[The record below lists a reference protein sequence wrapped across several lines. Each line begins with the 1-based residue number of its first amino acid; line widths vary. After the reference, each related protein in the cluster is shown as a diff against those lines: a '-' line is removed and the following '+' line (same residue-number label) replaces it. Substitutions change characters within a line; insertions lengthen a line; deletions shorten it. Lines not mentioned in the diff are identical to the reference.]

1 MTQLILEEIPSTY
14 RMTKKQ
20 AKKASASA
28 RQSNTNTGLRLKSI
42 SPLTENQEKTFNSF
56 YDDKNLFL
64 HGSAGT
70 GKTFSALYLALDEIM
85 NTSECPYKKVIL
97 VRSVVP
103 TRDMGFLPGSAKEKA
118 KAYEAPYYAICS
130 ELFSRGDAY
139 EILKNKGTV
148 EFMTTSFI
156 RGVTLSDCIVIV
168 DETQNLSFE
177 ELDSVL
183 TRVGNNC
190 KIIFAGDFRQSDF
203 KKDSERYGIIDFMK
217 IIKRI
222 KQFDLIE
229 FDRDDIVRSSLVKS
243 YIIAKEDLQ
252 IRA

>member
-20 AKKASASA
+20 NKKAASA
-28 RQSNTNTGLRLKSI
+28 KNSPQNNGMRLRTI
-42 SPLTENQEKTFNSF
+42 SPLTKNQEQTFESYYN
-56 YDDKNLFL
+56 DQNLFL

-85 NTSECPYKKVIL
+85 NTSECPYKKIFL
-97 VRSVVP
+97 IRSVVP

-118 KAYEAPYYAICS
+118 KAYEAPYYAICT
-130 ELFSRGDAY
+130 ELFGRGDAY
-139 EILKNKGTV
+139 EILKNKGII

-203 KKDSERYGIIDFMK
+203 KKDSEKYGILDFMK
-217 IIKRI
+217 IIRKI

-229 FDRDDIVRSSLVKS
+229 FNRDDIVRSSLVKS
-243 YIIAKEDLQ
+243 YIIAKEDLH
-252 IRA
+252 IKT